1 MYEELT
7 VKRVFAIGFKN
18 IPFDLQKANH
28 AFSMS
33 AFYPNQPIIQNLILK
48 FKICRLEYR
57 CVVELNTNTLLV
69 GEF

>member
-7 VKRVFAIGFKN
+7 VKRVFAISFKN

-33 AFYPNQPIIQNLILK
+33 VFLSKSTDHPK
-48 FKICRLEYR
+48 FDFKICRLEYR
-57 CVVELNTNTLLV
+57 CVGELNTNTLLV

>member
-33 AFYPNQPIIQNLILK
+33 VFYPNQPIIQNLILK
-48 FKICRLEYR
+48 FAA
-57 CVVELNTNTLLV
+57 LNIDASEN
-69 GEF
+69 

>member
-7 VKRVFAIGFKN
+7 VKSVFAIGFKN

-33 AFYPNQPIIQNLILK
+33 VFYPNQPIIQNLILNLK
-48 FKICRLEYR
+48 FAA
-57 CVVELNTNTLLV
+57 LNIDAS
-69 GEF
+69 